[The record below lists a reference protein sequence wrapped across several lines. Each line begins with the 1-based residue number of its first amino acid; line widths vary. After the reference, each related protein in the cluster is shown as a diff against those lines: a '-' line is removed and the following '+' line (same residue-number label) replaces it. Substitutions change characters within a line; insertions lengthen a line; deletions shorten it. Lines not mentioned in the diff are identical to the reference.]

1 MRRLRRGPLA
11 TAVAIPVSFALLG
24 AALVG
29 GSGLGWY
36 AGLAKPWF
44 LVPLWA
50 FYLVG
55 LVYYVLG
62 GVVLYRVL
70 LSYWRCLGRTRSS
83 ESGGAGSSRGRTER
97 SVSEQPVLHPEKA
110 GTEASRRSRSP
121 CGTLVAGCWGRSRC
135 WFSRSSGFA
144 VGYA

>member
-1 MRRLRRGPLA
+1 MRRLRGGPLA
-11 TAVAIPVSFALLG
+11 VAVAIPVSFALLG

-44 LVPLWA
+44 HVPLWA

-62 GVVLYRVL
+62 AVVLYRVL
-70 LSYWRCLGRTRSS
+70 VH
-83 ESGGAGSSRGRTER
+83 ADDPRGRAVSFALTV
-97 SVSEQPVLHPEKA
+97 SVLLLNEL
-110 GTEASRRSRSP
+110 
-121 CGTLVAGCWGRSRC
+121 
-135 WFSRSSGFA
+135 
-144 VGYA
+144 